1 MPIILHPTMFV
12 HEVIQYKET
21 FQRIKWRLKLTSGA
35 AWHGI
40 EVRSEAVEVIEGQN
54 LYQTYQN
61 MTGVKLIT
69 SRTIPIL
76 QLDTDAPRL
85 VKICEDI
92 IVHAMRNITFVINM
106 TSIECNDGVNLPV
119 SANSFIWAIIAWY
132 STG

>member
-1 MPIILHPTMFV
+1 
-12 HEVIQYKET
+12 
-21 FQRIKWRLKLTSGA
+21 
-35 AWHGI
+35 
-40 EVRSEAVEVIEGQN
+40 VIEGQN

-76 QLDTDAPRL
+76 QLDPDAPRL

-92 IVHAMRNITFVINM
+92 IVHAMRNITSVINM